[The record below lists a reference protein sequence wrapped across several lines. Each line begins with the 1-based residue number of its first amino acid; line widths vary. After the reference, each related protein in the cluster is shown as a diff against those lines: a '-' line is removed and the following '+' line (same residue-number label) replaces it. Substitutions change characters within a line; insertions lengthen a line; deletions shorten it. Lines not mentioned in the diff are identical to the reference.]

1 MATRLSIK
9 AAPGVLL
16 CALLLGGCGGPS
28 APALTDATPTGY
40 ATRTP
45 LAGTTATVVAASPE
59 ASATTSETAD
69 QCDVGENELPALARC
84 QASFINADKPV
95 PPFAKYTIP
104 GAGWRP
110 FNGTYKDVEAGDG
123 IQRVGVVFVTITN
136 LTVDACE
143 QQRPADPVVGS
154 RVDDLAA
161 ELAVLPPFEV
171 TAPPTEVTAFGYA
184 GKHLEIRVPLDQ
196 PSSGFEMFT
205 GCGNHLLKTW
215 ISPGHVSFAF
225 NGYTAPGDTEEFWI
239 LDVDGTRL
247 VISALTSANA
257 SAELM
262 EERQAVLNSV
272 VIFP

>member
-1 MATRLSIK
+1 
-9 AAPGVLL
+9 V
-16 CALLLGGCGGPS
+16 GGCGGPS
-28 APALTDATPTGY
+28 ASTPTAATPTDL

-45 LAGTTATVVAASPE
+45 LAGTTATVAANPG

-69 QCDVGENELPALARC
+69 QCDVGEDELPALARC
-84 QASFINADKPV
+84 QASFINADRPV

-104 GAGWRP
+104 GAAGWRP
-110 FNGTYKDVEAGDG
+110 FNGTYKDVETGDG

-161 ELAVLPPFEV
+161 ELAALPPFDV
-171 TAPPTEVTAFGYA
+171 TAPPTDVTAFGYA

-257 SAELM
+257 TAELV
-262 EERQAVLNSV
+262 EERQAVLDSI